1 MKFAELNL
9 GRMNGEI
16 IKGKFVE
23 YSGDH
28 SVEANHSKIDK
39 QTEKI
44 SNSSNGRLF
53 IAA

>member
-53 IAA
+53 VAV